1 MANPFTI
8 GIAGGSG
15 SGKSTVVRRVAE
27 AVGDYVAV
35 LEMDAYYKD
44 QSNMPFEERVKVN
57 YDHPFA
63 FDIDLFIG
71 HIKEL
76 KQGRPI
82 EKPTY
87 SFSEHTRTSKVTRV
101 NPAGVVIIDGILV
114 LEDERVRALMDVKVY
129 VDTDADVR
137 FIRRLVRDT
146 RDRGRTTESVI
157 RQYLDTVRPMHNQF
171 VEPTKRYADII
182 VPEGGFNNVAIDML
196 IAGIRNRL
204 GR

>member
-63 FDIDLFIG
+63 FDMDLFIS

-82 EKPTY
+82 DKPFY
-87 SFSEHTRTSKVTRV
+87 SFSEHTRTSRTTRV
-101 NPAGVVIIDGILV
+101 NPAGVIIVDGILV
-114 LEDERVRALMDVKVY
+114 LEDERVRALMDMKVY

-146 RDRGRTTESVI
+146 RDRGRTMESVI
-157 RQYLDTVRPMHNQF
+157 RQYLDTVRPMNNQF
-171 VEPTKRYADII
+171 VEPTKKYADVI
-182 VPEGGFNNVAIDML
+182 VPEGGFNTVAIDML
-196 IAGIRNRL
+196 IASIRTRM

>member
-1 MANPFTI
+1 MANPFTL

-44 QSNMPFEERVKVN
+44 QSHMPFEERVKVN

-63 FDIDLFIG
+63 FDLDLFIY
-71 HIKEL
+71 HVKEL
-76 KQGRPI
+76 KHGRPI

-87 SFSEHTRTSKVTRV
+87 SFSEHTRTPRTVPI
-101 NPAGVVIIDGILV
+101 NPAGVIIIDGILV
-114 LEDERVRALMDVKVY
+114 LEDERVRALMDMKVY

-146 RDRGRTTESVI
+146 RDRGRTMESVI
-157 RQYLDTVRPMHNQF
+157 RQYLDTVRPMHIQF
-171 VEPTKRYADII
+171 VEPTKKYADVI
-182 VPEGGFNNVAIDML
+182 VPEGGYNTVAIDML
-196 IAGIRNRL
+196 IASIRTRL
-204 GR
+204 AR

>member
-63 FDIDLFIG
+63 FDIDLFIS

-82 EKPTY
+82 DKPTY
-87 SFSEHTRTSKVTRV
+87 SFSEHTRISKVTRV

-114 LEDERVRALMDVKVY
+114 LEDERVRALMEMKVY

-182 VPEGGFNNVAIDML
+182 VPEGGFNNVAIEML

>member
-182 VPEGGFNNVAIDML
+182 VPEGGFNNVAIEML

>member
-63 FDIDLFIG
+63 FDMDLFIS
-71 HIKEL
+71 HIKDL
-76 KQGRPI
+76 KQGKSI
-82 EKPTY
+82 DKPFY
-87 SFSEHTRTSKVTRV
+87 SFSEHTRTSRTSRV
-101 NPAGVVIIDGILV
+101 NPAGVIIVDGILV
-114 LEDERVRALMDVKVY
+114 LEDERVRALMDMKVY

-146 RDRGRTTESVI
+146 RDRGRTMESVI
-157 RQYLDTVRPMHNQF
+157 RQYLDTVRPMNNQF
-171 VEPTKRYADII
+171 VEPTKKYADVI
-182 VPEGGFNNVAIDML
+182 VPEGGFNTVAIDML
-196 IAGIRNRL
+196 IASIRTRM

>member
-63 FDIDLFIG
+63 FDIDLFIS

-182 VPEGGFNNVAIDML
+182 VPEGGFNNVAIEML